1 MANLAQII
9 PALFVGPGGQPL
21 TEAQIRERQM
31 MAQDLLA
38 QATDTSPNAG
48 GVASILA
55 KGLSGFRAGMDRNAA
70 NNALQAN
77 AATNQSLIS
86 SLLGGIGSTGGV
98 GQSATAASPTVAP
111 VQNVAPATSGQ
122 TVASLTA
129 GGVDPV
135 SEVLINPNTTP
146 AEKSAQIEYI
156 KYANQGATRNQPL
169 NEKLTSA
176 LGFLPDLGVTAE
188 VFSGGQPAKGSGLAR
203 VGSVRHDDGN
213 AADVFFY
220 KDGRRLDWGNNDDR
234 PIFEEI
240 VKRGRA
246 AGITGFGAGPGYMQ
260 QGSMHIGFGTPG
272 VWGAGGRGANAPDWL
287 RTAYG
292 AQTSS
297 PTQVAQRA
305 PMPTYE
311 QASSGVNPAIIAA
324 LSNPVANE
332 QTRSVAGALLNNQM
346 ARQQAA
352 QDRASARDNWIF
364 QQDYQAQQQ
373 ANDPLRQLQIQKAQR
388 ELAQAPGSDENFYG
402 NPVAVQNPDGSVAY
416 GQIGNRG
423 TFKPIQLGEGQ
434 TFAPPTRTIDA
445 GTETIMVDQ
454 AGNVISRTPKN
465 NREAAAETA
474 GGTVEGRVAAERATS
489 ASSDIQ
495 AGQNALDILNQ
506 IEKHPGIDLG
516 TGATS
521 LANRVPGT
529 TGYDFQNIVEQ
540 AKSGAFLSAI
550 QQMRG
555 LGALSNTEGAAAT
568 SAITRMDTATSKD
581 AFLKALGDY
590 RKIVQQGIDRA
601 QKNIKAPTD
610 AESTQQAPA
619 KRLKFNPATGMLE

>member
-86 SLLGGIGSTGGV
+86 SLLGGLGSTGGV
-98 GQSATAASPTVAP
+98 GQSATVAAPTVTP
-111 VQNVAPATSGQ
+111 MQNVAPATSGQ

-135 SEVLINPNTTP
+135 SDVLSNPNTTP
-146 AEKSAQIEYI
+146 AEKTAQIEYI
-156 KYANQGATRNQPL
+156 RYANQGATRNQPL
-169 NEKLTSA
+169 NDKLTSA

-220 KDGRRLDWGNNDDR
+220 KDGRRLDWGNNEDR

-260 QGSMHIGFGTPG
+260 QGSMHIGFGAPG

-287 RTAYG
+287 RAAYG

-324 LSNPVANE
+324 LSSPVASE
-332 QTRSVAGALLNNQM
+332 QTRSVASALLSNQM
-346 ARQQAA
+346 AQQQAA
-352 QDRASARDNWIF
+352 QDRAAARENWMF
-364 QQDYQAQQQ
+364 QQDYQAQQI

-489 ASSDIQ
+489 ASADIQ

-506 IEKHPGIDLG
+506 IEKHPGIDFG